1 MYKEIHSVD
10 EFEKECYDVLNQD
23 IETIKNEIRSAKEKI
38 SFYRIEEKKLHST
51 IYSLNEYIDRLNS
64 LLSVLNDIE
73 NLKIESSDTI
83 KDVTYYEEFFATLH
97 RKNYLEAKLSESKE
111 RLIFS
116 DIIENTKK

>member
-1 MYKEIHSVD
+1 MNKEIHSVD
-10 EFEKECYDVLNQD
+10 KFEKECYDTLNQD

-38 SFYRIEEKKLHST
+38 SLS
-51 IYSLNEYIDRLNS
+51 
-64 LLSVLNDIE
+64 SVLNDIE

-97 RKNYLEAKLSESKE
+97 RKNYLEAKLSESRE

-116 DIIENTKK
+116 DIIENTEK